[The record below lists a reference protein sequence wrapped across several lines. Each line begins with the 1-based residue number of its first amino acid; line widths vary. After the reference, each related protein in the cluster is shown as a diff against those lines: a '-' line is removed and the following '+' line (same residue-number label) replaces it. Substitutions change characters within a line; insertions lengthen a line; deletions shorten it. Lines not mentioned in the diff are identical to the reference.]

1 MPPKKPMRHGGH
13 ARASKNPPPNRS
25 SSRPSSRFPVLLT
38 FDLDAELLW
47 TARDAKNWYR
57 PIALSQGAYG
67 YREGVP
73 RILNLL
79 AKHNI
84 HSTFFVPGMIIER
97 NRSVIQEIFD
107 AGHEIAHHSYSH
119 RWVESLTAEEERD
132 EFLKTIHLIED
143 LTGRKPRGWRSPAAE
158 FSPRT
163 MGHLLEYGFQY
174 SSNFF
179 DRDSPYKHVVDGK
192 KTDLIEF
199 PFAWVLDDA
208 PFFLYSI
215 QLAGRLMMAPSLVFE
230 HWSSEFSGLCAEH
243 SQGQQRAFVLAMHP
257 QVIGRPSRIPLLD
270 RLIRHIKTH
279 KNSWIARCD
288 EVATAIGDSL

>member
-1 MPPKKPMRHGGH
+1 MT
-13 ARASKNPPPNRS
+13 SQPN
-25 SSRPSSRFPVLLT
+25 FPVLLT

-47 TARDAKNWYR
+47 TSRDPKNWDR

-84 HSTFFVPGMIIER
+84 WATFFVPGMIVER
-97 NRSVIQEIFD
+97 NREVVQDIFS

-119 RWVESLTAEEERD
+119 RWLQDMDEATERQ
-132 EFLKTIHLIED
+132 EFEKTTDLIGN
-143 LTGRKPRGWRSPAAE
+143 LTGSRPLGFRSPAGE
-158 FSPRT
+158 FSKNT
-163 MGHLLEYGFQY
+163 MRLLLEYGFLY

-179 DRDSPYKHVVDGK
+179 DRDQAYKHVVNGQ

-215 QLAGRLMMAPSLVFE
+215 QLVGRVMMPPSAAFE
-230 HWSSEFSGLCAEH
+230 HWSSEFELLYREKKE
-243 SQGQQRAFVLAMHP
+243 FVLAMHP
-257 QVIGRPSRIPLLD
+257 QIIGRPSRIILLD
-270 RLIRHIKTH
+270 RLIHHMREFPDVCFG
-279 KNSWIARCD
+279 RCD
-288 EVATAIGDSL
+288 HQALLLKDQL

>member
-1 MPPKKPMRHGGH
+1 VI
-13 ARASKNPPPNRS
+13 AAEATAVS
-25 SSRPSSRFPVLLT
+25 STQHFPVLLT

-47 TARDAKNWYR
+47 TARDSKNWDR

-79 AKHNI
+79 AKHDI
-84 HSTFFVPGMIIER
+84 TCTFFVPGMIIER
-97 NRSVIQEIFD
+97 NRDVVKEIHA

-119 RWVESLTAEEERD
+119 RWVQDMEESEERQ
-132 EFLKTIHLIED
+132 EFEKTIDLIAG
-143 LTGRKPRGWRSPAAE
+143 LTGTKPFGWRSPAAE
-158 FSPRT
+158 FSKNT
-163 MGHLLEYGFQY
+163 MRLLLEYGFLY

-179 DRDSPYKHVVDGK
+179 DRDEPYRHVVNGT

-215 QLAGRLMMAPSLVFE
+215 QLVGRVMMPPSTVFE
-230 HWSSEFSGLCAEH
+230 HWSAEFDQLHSE
-243 SQGQQRAFVLAMHP
+243 RKAFTLAMHP
-257 QVIGRPSRIPLLD
+257 QIIGRPSRITLLD
-270 RLIRHIKTH
+270 RLIRHIRQH
-279 KNSWIARCD
+279 EDARFYRCD
-288 EVATAIGDSL
+288 QLALCLKDKL

>member
-1 MPPKKPMRHGGH
+1 MPQKDSGKKNGRNHPAKTNTG
-13 ARASKNPPPNRS
+13 S
-25 SSRPSSRFPVLLT
+25 SGFPVLLT

-47 TARDAKNWYR
+47 TARDPKNWNR

-79 AKHNI
+79 AKHGL
-84 HSTFFVPGMIIER
+84 HCTFFVPGMIIER
-97 NRSVIQEIFD
+97 QREVVQEIHA

-119 RWVESLTAEEERD
+119 RWVESLTPQEERE
-132 EFLKTIHLIED
+132 EFEKTTDLIAG
-143 LTGRKPRGWRSPAAE
+143 LTGQKPRGWRSPAAE

-163 MGHLLEYGFQY
+163 MDLLLEYGFLY

-179 DRDSPYKHVVDGK
+179 DRDSPYKHVVNGK
-192 KTDLIEF
+192 KTELIEF

-215 QLAGRLMMAPSLVFE
+215 QLTGRIMMPPSGVFE
-230 HWSSEFSGLCAEH
+230 HWSSEFDGLYAEKKT
-243 SQGQQRAFVLAMHP
+243 FVLAMHP
-257 QVIGRPSRIPLLD
+257 QIIGRPSRIPLLD
-270 RLIRHIKTH
+270 RLIRHIRAH
-279 KNSWIARCD
+279 KNVSIARCD
-288 EVATAIGDSL
+288 EVALAIKDKL

>member
-1 MPPKKPMRHGGH
+1 MPQPKASLHGV
-13 ARASKNPPPNRS
+13 SKDRS
-25 SSRPSSRFPVLLT
+25 SKSARYRFPVLLT

-47 TARDAKNWYR
+47 TSRDPKNWNR

-73 RILNLL
+73 RILDLL
-79 AKHNI
+79 AHHGI
-84 HSTFFVPGMIIER
+84 HCTFFVPGMIIER
-97 NRSVIQEIFD
+97 NRDVVKQIFD

-119 RWVESLTAEEERD
+119 RWVETLTPEEERE
-132 EFLKTIHLIED
+132 EFEKGIHLISD
-143 LTGRKPRGWRSPAAE
+143 LTGERPRGWRSPAAE

-163 MGHLLEYGFQY
+163 MDLLLEHHFVY

-179 DRDSPYKHVVDGK
+179 DRDAPYKHVVNGK

-215 QLAGRLMMAPSLVFE
+215 QLTGRIMMAPSAVFE
-230 HWSSEFSGLCAEH
+230 HWSAEFDGLYVE
-243 SQGQQRAFVLAMHP
+243 RKAFVLAMHP
-257 QVIGRPSRIPLLD
+257 QVIGRPSRIKLLD
-270 RLIRHIKTH
+270 RLIRHIRLN
-279 KNSWIARCD
+279 KNAWIARCD
-288 EVATAIGDSL
+288 EVAKAIGPSL

>member
-1 MPPKKPMRHGGH
+1 MPTKRPVGH
-13 ARASKNPPPNRS
+13 TGSGNTSKDKRTS
-25 SSRPSSRFPVLLT
+25 SPYRFPVLLT

-47 TARDAKNWYR
+47 TSRDPKNWDR

-73 RILNLL
+73 RILDLL
-79 AKHNI
+79 FKHGI
-84 HSTFFVPGMIIER
+84 HCTFFIPGMIIER
-97 NRSVIQEIFD
+97 NRSVVQEIFD

-119 RWVESLTAEEERD
+119 RWVESLTPEEERD
-132 EFLKTIHLIED
+132 EFSKTIHLIED

-179 DRDSPYKHVVDGK
+179 DRDTPYKHVVDGK
-192 KTDLIEF
+192 KTTLIEF

-230 HWSSEFSGLCAEH
+230 HWSSEFNGLYAE
-243 SQGQQRAFVLAMHP
+243 RKAFVLAMHP
-257 QVIGRPSRIPLLD
+257 QVIGRPSRIQLLD
-270 RLIRHIKTH
+270 RLIRHIKSH
-279 KNSWIARCD
+279 KNTWIARCD

>member
-1 MPPKKPMRHGGH
+1 MERSCLQKDRSAIPDQEPHQ
-13 ARASKNPPPNRS
+13 SDNRTS
-25 SSRPSSRFPVLLT
+25 SPYRFPVLLT

-47 TARDAKNWYR
+47 TSRDPKNWNR

-79 AKHNI
+79 AKHGL
-84 HSTFFVPGMIIER
+84 HCTFFIPGMIIER
-97 NRSVIQEIFD
+97 NRSVVQEIFD

-119 RWVESLTAEEERD
+119 RWVESLTPEEERD
-132 EFLKTIHLIED
+132 EFSKTIHLIED

-179 DRDSPYKHVVDGK
+179 DRDAPYKHIVDGK
-192 KTDLIEF
+192 KTNLIEF

-230 HWSSEFSGLCAEH
+230 HWSSEFNGLYAE
-243 SQGQQRAFVLAMHP
+243 RKAFVLAMHP
-257 QVIGRPSRIPLLD
+257 QVIGRPSRIQLLD
-270 RLIRHIKTH
+270 RLIRHIKSH
-279 KNSWIARCD
+279 KNTWIARCD
-288 EVATAIGDSL
+288 EVATAIADTL

>member
-1 MPPKKPMRHGGH
+1 MPTKRPVGH
-13 ARASKNPPPNRS
+13 TGSGSTSKDKRTS
-25 SSRPSSRFPVLLT
+25 SPYRFPVLLT

-47 TARDAKNWYR
+47 TSRDPKNWDR

-79 AKHNI
+79 SKHGI
-84 HSTFFVPGMIIER
+84 HCTFFIPGMIIER
-97 NRSVIQEIFD
+97 NRSVVQEIFD

-119 RWVESLTAEEERD
+119 RWVESLTPEEERD
-132 EFLKTIHLIED
+132 EFSKTIHLIED

-179 DRDSPYKHVVDGK
+179 DRDAPYKHVVDGK

-230 HWSSEFSGLCAEH
+230 HWSTEFNGLYAE
-243 SQGQQRAFVLAMHP
+243 RKAFVLAMHP
-257 QVIGRPSRIPLLD
+257 QVIGRPSRIQLLD
-270 RLIRHIKTH
+270 RLIRHIKSH
-279 KNSWIARCD
+279 KNTWIARCD

>member
-1 MPPKKPMRHGGH
+1 VNNETDGD
-13 ARASKNPPPNRS
+13 
-25 SSRPSSRFPVLLT
+25 RFPVLLT

-47 TARDAKNWYR
+47 TARDPKNWQR

-79 AKHNI
+79 AKYDLHC
-84 HSTFFVPGMIIER
+84 TFFVPGMIVER
-97 NRSVIQEIFD
+97 NREVVEAIHN

-119 RWVESLTAEEERD
+119 RWLEGQTLEQEREELE
-132 EFLKTIHLIED
+132 KTSELIASV
-143 LTGRKPRGWRSPAAE
+143 TGRTPLGYRSPAAE
-158 FSPRT
+158 FSANT
-163 MGHLLEYGFQY
+163 MKLLLEHKFLY

-192 KTDLIEF
+192 KTELIEF

-215 QLAGRLMMAPSLVFE
+215 QLVGRVMMPPSLVFE
-230 HWSSEFSGLCAEH
+230 HWTAEFDALYEEKKC
-243 SQGQQRAFVLAMHP
+243 FVLAMHP
-257 QVIGRPSRIPLLD
+257 QIIGRPARIRLLE
-270 RLIRHIKTH
+270 RLIRHIRQFPGV
-279 KNSWIARCD
+279 WIARCD
-288 EVATAIGDSL
+288 EVARHLADTL

>member
-1 MPPKKPMRHGGH
+1 MPTKRPVGH
-13 ARASKNPPPNRS
+13 TGSGTASKHNRTS
-25 SSRPSSRFPVLLT
+25 SPYRFPVLLT

-47 TARDAKNWYR
+47 TSRDLKNWNR

-79 AKHNI
+79 AKHGL
-84 HSTFFVPGMIIER
+84 HCTFFIPGMIIER
-97 NRSVIQEIFD
+97 NRSVVQEIFD

-119 RWVESLTAEEERD
+119 RWVESLTPEEERD
-132 EFLKTIHLIED
+132 EFSKTIHLIED

-179 DRDSPYKHVVDGK
+179 DRDAPYKHIVDGK
-192 KTDLIEF
+192 KTNLIEF

-230 HWSSEFSGLCAEH
+230 HWSSEFNGLYAE
-243 SQGQQRAFVLAMHP
+243 RKAFVLAMHP
-257 QVIGRPSRIPLLD
+257 QVIGRPSRIQLLD
-270 RLIRHIKTH
+270 RLIRHIKSH
-279 KNSWIARCD
+279 KNTWIARCD
-288 EVATAIGDSL
+288 EVATAIADTL